1 MLIPLLSGL
10 AAGSVHVVT
19 GPDHLAAVA
28 PLALRDRRAAARTGA
43 AWGLGH
49 GLGVVLLGGLGM
61 LAREAVDVHA
71 LSGWSEFSVGFLLVG
86 LGLWSL
92 RGALGMQIHDH
103 GHAHDPAG
111 AGPAAS
117 ADHAHP
123 HVHLGAHAHDLQAHQ
138 GHSHAAFGVGLFH
151 GAAGMGHLLGVV
163 PALALPPAE
172 SAVYLAAYLVAA
184 VGSMALFG
192 LVLGELARRA
202 GRAAL
207 RGLVL
212 AASLFTVG
220 VGGWW
225 LLTTFPGA

>member
-1 MLIPLLSGL
+1 MLVPILSGL
-10 AAGSVHVVT
+10 AAGSLHVVT

-28 PLALRDRRAAARTGA
+28 PLALRDRRAAAKTGA

-49 GLGVVLLGGLGM
+49 GMGVVVLGGLGM

-92 RGALGMQIHDH
+92 RSALGMQIHEH
-103 GHAHDPAG
+103 GHAHDHAG
-111 AGPAAS
+111 GE
-117 ADHAHP
+117 HAHP
-123 HVHLGAHAHDLQAHQ
+123 HVHLGAHAHDQQAHQ

-163 PALALPPAE
+163 PALALPPVE
-172 SAVYLAAYLVAA
+172 SAAYLAAYLLAA
-184 VGSMALFG
+184 VASMALFG
-192 LVLGELARRA
+192 LALGELARRA
-202 GRAAL
+202 GRAAM

-212 AASLFTVG
+212 AASIFTVG

-225 LLTTFPGA
+225 LFTTFPGA

>member
-1 MLIPLLSGL
+1 MLVPILSGL

-49 GLGVVLLGGLGM
+49 GTGVVVLGGLGM
-61 LAREAVDVHA
+61 LAREAVDVNA

-86 LGLWSL
+86 MGLWSL
-92 RGALGMQIHDH
+92 RSALGMQIHTH
-103 GHAHDPAG
+103 GHTHTHGQGEGAAHD
-111 AGPAAS
+111 
-117 ADHAHP
+117 HP
-123 HVHLGAHAHDLQAHQ
+123 HVHVGATAHDPVAHQ

-163 PALALPPAE
+163 PALALPPLH
-172 SAVYLAAYLVAA
+172 SAAYLAAYLFSA
-184 VGSMALFG
+184 VLSMALFG
-192 LVLGELARRA
+192 LALGELAQRVGQVA
-202 GRAAL
+202 M

-225 LLTTFPGA
+225 LITTYPGA